1 MGHLGDLEA
10 LFCLTQ
16 TRPGHGLHA
25 ADQQVRSKPKITI
38 APSRRTGPEDWAARA
53 EASPAR
59 ELRHFV
65 AGLRRDWAAVKAG
78 LTLPYSSGAVE
89 GNANR
94 IKMIKR
100 IMYGRANP
108 DLLRVRVLHGY

>member
-1 MGHLGDLEA
+1 MRPAGHGGEA
-10 LFCLTQ
+10 LI
-16 TRPGHGLHA
+16 GS
-25 ADQQVRSKPKITI
+25 VRRS
-38 APSRRTGPEDWAARA
+38 APYVSHRRGEQDREGWAARA

-59 ELRHFV
+59 ELRDFV
-65 AGLRRDWAAVKAG
+65 AGLRRDWTAVKAG

-89 GNANR
+89 GNVNR

-108 DLLRVRVLHGY
+108 DLLRIRVLHGY